1 MTMVPAA
8 ESWWARFPDRRAAED
23 QAFARHRAKVRVVNE
38 ASGLLIYAVEWPVE
52 GGAPI
57 HLRVGFSFLHPFCR
71 ADVSAPHAKF
81 ARHQNPI
88 TKGLCLIAQ
97 EEGQWVPGELVA
109 DMIARQLTEL
119 RAANRA
125 RAAKDWGSAAAI
137 EEQLTDP
144 LSAYFNG
151 LGEMFSA
158 AYLERDAALPPVA
171 FGLAD
176 AEVSQRG
183 APTEGKEQSIEVLV
197 HRFRPMEGL
206 WLSPPFDL
214 PQRSGAWTDLPAR
227 WARVALADCQNAK
240 ELLACA
246 NAEVERAGMMTP
258 KLADAW
264 RAVDGAPLSL
274 TICVADDD
282 ADYRGAK
289 RRNGFVCVVTRRI
302 GKKVT
307 HEVVRSFEMGV
318 DMFDRLPIRAA
329 LRTKRALLIGCGA
342 IGGFVGMELA
352 RAGFGEI
359 IAYDHD
365 NLEPGNYIR
374 WPFGRILWGL
384 PKSFALALMI
394 NQQFPW
400 TTADHRIGKV
410 GAASS
415 DLDVARKAKGQNP
428 YIELIALIENADVVI
443 DATASGE
450 CQQALAY
457 LCREAPTPLVIGY
470 GTYGAAGGVVAQFP
484 AAAPAC
490 FNCALQ
496 DWQGSRLPS
505 PAVDEEG
512 KLLPVGCNAE
522 TFTGGSYDLQEVSLQ
537 MVRSAL
543 ALVAPNAFG
552 ASDWHVAV
560 LSHKANGKRVLPHWE
575 TGQIQP
581 ALPCCKRA
589 EAA

>member
-1 MTMVPAA
+1 MVRAA
-8 ESWWARFPDRRAAED
+8 DSWWARFPDRRAAED
-23 QAFARHRAKVRVVNE
+23 RAFTSHGAKVRVVHE
-38 ASGLLIYAVEWPVE
+38 ASGLLIYAVDWPVE
-52 GGAPI
+52 GEEPI
-57 HLRVGFSFLHPFCR
+57 HLRVGFSFVHPFCR
-71 ADVSAPHAKF
+71 ADISAPDATF

-88 TKGLCLIAQ
+88 TKGLCLVAQ
-97 EEGQWVPGELVA
+97 EEGQWVASELVA
-109 DMIARQLTEL
+109 DMIARQFIEL
-119 RAANRA
+119 RAANEA
-125 RAAKDWGSAAAI
+125 RAAQDWGSAAAI

-158 AYLERDAALPPVA
+158 AYLERNAALPPA
-171 FGLAD
+171 TFGLAD
-176 AEVSQRG
+176 AEASQRG
-183 APTEGKEQSIEVLV
+183 ARTEAKEESIEILV
-197 HRFRPMEGL
+197 HRFRPMEGR

-214 PQRSGAWTDLPAR
+214 PQRIGAWTDLPAR
-227 WARVALADCQNAK
+227 WARVPIGDCRTAG
-240 ELLACA
+240 ELLARA
-246 NAEVERAGMMTP
+246 DAEVERASVMTP
-258 KLADAW
+258 KLMAAWCAVEDA
-264 RAVDGAPLSL
+264 PSSL

-282 ADYRGAK
+282 GDYKGIK
-289 RRNGFVCVVTRRI
+289 RRNGFVCVVTRRT
-302 GKKVT
+302 GKNVT
-307 HEVVRSFEMGV
+307 HEVVRSFEIGD

-329 LRTKRALLIGCGA
+329 LRTKRALLVGCGA

-352 RAGFGEI
+352 RAGFGEV

-374 WPFGRILWGL
+374 WPFGRPLWGL

-400 TTADHRIGKV
+400 TTADHRVGKV

-415 DLDVARKAKGQNP
+415 DLDIARKAKGQNP
-428 YIELIALIENADVVI
+428 YSELIRLIENADVVI

-457 LCREAPTPLVIGY
+457 LCRDASTPLVIGY

-484 AAAPAC
+484 ADAPAC
-490 FNCALQ
+490 FNCALE
-496 DWQGSRLPS
+496 DWVASGLPM
-505 PAVDEEG
+505 PAEDKDG

-543 ALVAPNAFG
+543 SLVAPDAF
-552 ASDWHVAV
+552 STTDWHVAV
-560 LSHKANGKRVLPHWE
+560 LSHKLDGKRALPHWE
-575 TGQIQP
+575 TGEIR
-581 ALPCCKRA
+581 ATLPCCVKT

>member
-1 MTMVPAA
+1 MARAVD
-8 ESWWARFPDRRAAED
+8 SWWTQFPDRRAAED
-23 QAFARHRAKVRVVNE
+23 RAFAKHGAKVSIANE
-38 ASGLLIYAVEWPVE
+38 ASGLLIYAVDWPVE
-52 GGAPI
+52 GEKPI

-71 ADVSAPHAKF
+71 ADISAPEVTF

-88 TKGLCLIAQ
+88 TKGLCLVAQ
-97 EEGQWVPGELVA
+97 DEDQWVPGELVA
-109 DMIARQLTEL
+109 DMIARQLVEL
-119 RAANRA
+119 RAANDA
-125 RAAKDWGSAAAI
+125 RAAQDWDKAAAI

-158 AYLERDAALPPVA
+158 AYLERDAALPQAA

-183 APTEGKEQSIEVLV
+183 ARTEAKEESVEILV
-197 HRFRPMEGL
+197 HRFRPMEGY
-206 WLSPPFDL
+206 WLTPLFDL
-214 PQRSGAWTDLPAR
+214 PQRIGAWADIPAR
-227 WARVALADCQNAK
+227 WACVPLGECRNASELVVCAD
-240 ELLACA
+240 
-246 NAEVERAGMMTP
+246 AEVERASVMTP
-258 KLADAW
+258 KLVEAW
-264 RAVDGAPLSL
+264 RAVEGAPLSL
-274 TICVADDD
+274 TVCVADDD
-282 ADYRGAK
+282 ADYKGAK
-289 RRNGFVCVVTRRI
+289 RRNGFVCVVSRRT

-307 HEVVRSFEMGV
+307 REVVRSFEIGD

-352 RAGFGEI
+352 RAGFGEV

-374 WPFGRILWGL
+374 WPFGRMLWGL

-400 TTADHRIGKV
+400 TKADHRIGKV

-415 DLDVARKAKGQNP
+415 DLVIARKAKGQNP
-428 YIELIALIENADVVI
+428 YNELAALIENADLVL
-443 DATASGE
+443 DATASRE

-457 LCREAPTPLVIGY
+457 LCREASTPLVIGY

-484 AAAPAC
+484 ADAPAC

-496 DWQGSRLPS
+496 DWEGSGLPS

-543 ALVAPNAFG
+543 SLVAPDEFG
-552 ASDWHVAV
+552 TSDRHVAV
-560 LSHKANGKRVLPHWE
+560 LSHKVDGKRVLPRWE
-575 TGQIQP
+575 TGQIRA
-581 ALPCCKRA
+581 ALPCCLRTEVA
-589 EAA
+589 

>member
-1 MTMVPAA
+1 MTMVRAA
-8 ESWWARFPDRRAAED
+8 DSWWARFPDRRAAED
-23 QAFARHRAKVRVVNE
+23 RAFGSHGAKVRVVNE
-38 ASGLLIYAVEWPVE
+38 ASGLLIYAVDWPVE
-52 GGAPI
+52 GEEPI

-71 ADVSAPHAKF
+71 ADISAPDAKF

-88 TKGLCLIAQ
+88 TRGLCLVAQ
-97 EEGQWVPGELVA
+97 EEGQWVASELVA
-109 DMIARQLTEL
+109 DMIARQLIEL
-119 RAANRA
+119 QAANNA

-158 AYLERDAALPPVA
+158 AYLERNAALPA
-171 FGLAD
+171 ATFGLAD

-183 APTEGKEQSIEVLV
+183 ARTEAKEESIEVLV

-206 WLSPPFDL
+206 WLPPPFDL
-214 PQRSGAWTDLPAR
+214 PQRMGVWTHLLAR
-227 WARVALADCQNAK
+227 WARVPLGDCRTAR
-240 ELLACA
+240 ELLGRAD
-246 NAEVERAGMMTP
+246 AEVERAGVMTP
-258 KLADAW
+258 KLVDGW
-264 RAVDGAPLSL
+264 RAIEEAPSSL

-282 ADYRGAK
+282 ADYEGVK
-289 RRNGFVCVVTRRI
+289 RRNGFVCVVTRRT

-307 HEVVRSFEMGV
+307 HEVVRSFEIGD

-329 LRTKRALLIGCGA
+329 LRTKRALLVGCGA

-352 RAGFGEI
+352 RAGFGEVI
-359 IAYDHD
+359 TYDHD

-374 WPFGRILWGL
+374 WPFGRLLWGL

-394 NQQFPW
+394 NQHFPW
-400 TTADHRIGKV
+400 TTAHHRIGKV
-410 GAASS
+410 GAATS
-415 DLDVARKAKGQNP
+415 DLDTARKAKGQNP
-428 YIELIALIENADVVI
+428 FSELIALIDNADVVI

-457 LCREAPTPLVIGY
+457 MCREAATPLIIGY

-484 AAAPAC
+484 ADAPAC
-490 FNCALQ
+490 FNCALE
-496 DWQGSRLPS
+496 DWEGSGLPS
-505 PAVDEEG
+505 PAVEEEG
-512 KLLPVGCNAE
+512 KLLPIGCNAE

-537 MVRSAL
+537 IVRSAL
-543 ALVAPNAFG
+543 SLVAPDAFG
-552 ASDWHVAV
+552 ASDWHVAA
-560 LSHKANGKRVLPHWE
+560 LSHKVDRKRVLPHWQ
-575 TGQIQP
+575 TGQIQA
-581 ALPCCKRA
+581 ALPCCKRT